1 MQVAKEELH
10 SLGSREPWNVFE
22 QQSDLVIILGH
33 TQKAC
38 WELVELRCSQ
48 SALWLQAQSCLKR
61 DSPFCLLAVNE
72 HLLYARWG

>member
-22 QQSDLVIILGH
+22 QESDLVIILGH

-38 WELVELRCSQ
+38 
-48 SALWLQAQSCLKR
+48 
-61 DSPFCLLAVNE
+61 
-72 HLLYARWG
+72 